1 MQSLFFCRPHKRKVP
16 KEKSAVGFLLG
27 RITDLLRA
35 ASAELVG
42 ACFDIRVTKKFR
54 TETLPLLKHPRR
66 ISALCFVRYPA
77 KRDGIASGGWNGGF
91 IDELL
96 GNAYNLS
103 KRYLKNFE
111 EQHKT

>member
-1 MQSLFFCRPHKRKVP
+1 M
-16 KEKSAVGFLLG
+16 LG

-35 ASAELVG
+35 AAAELVG
-42 ACFDIRVTKKFR
+42 VCPHIRITAMFR

-91 IDELL
+91 IDELFYDTYKPSGL
-96 GNAYNLS
+96 RFKMVKNLLWNS
-103 KRYLKNFE
+103 VKIK
-111 EQHKT
+111 K